1 MHIRI
6 RLRECLDLHERR
18 TGHRLSYRELA
29 LRARVSEDTV
39 ESIASRPTYNP
50 TIGTIEK
57 LCNALGVSPA
67 DMLAWE
73 K

>member
-29 LRARVSEDTV
+29 RRAGVSEDTV

-50 TIGTIEK
+50 TIRTIEK

-67 DMLAWE
+67 DMQAWE